1 MDEKTKRI
9 IKEVLPFVIV
19 IAVVLLFKSFIM
31 TPVQVQGD
39 SMEPTLNEGDI
50 LILNKVSYKLHG
62 IKRFSIVVIDN
73 DGTNLI
79 KRVIGLPGETVKVEN
94 NKLFIDGKLVEQD
107 FLERKQITEDFEI
120 TLEDG
125 YYFVMGDNRNISLD
139 SRSLGPF
146 HKSKIKGTAS
156 FVIFPFNRIGGKN

>member
-1 MDEKTKRI
+1 MDDKTKRI

-19 IAVVLLFKSFIM
+19 IAVVLLFKFFIM

-79 KRVIGLPGETVKVEN
+79 KRVIGLPGETVKVED
-94 NKLFIDGKLVEQD
+94 NKLYINGEFVEQD
-107 FLERKQITEDFEI
+107 FLDEKQVTEDFEI

-125 YYFVMGDNRNISLD
+125 YYFVMGDNRNVSLD

-146 HKSKIKGTAS
+146 PKSKIKGTAS
-156 FVIFPFNRIGGKN
+156 FVIFPFNRFGGKN